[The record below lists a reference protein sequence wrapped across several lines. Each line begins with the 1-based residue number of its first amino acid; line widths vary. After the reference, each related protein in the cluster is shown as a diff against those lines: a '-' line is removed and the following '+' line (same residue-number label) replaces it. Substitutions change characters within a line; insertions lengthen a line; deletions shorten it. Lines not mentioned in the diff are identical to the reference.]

1 MAGPGRTMVEERT
14 AMAHEPVIYA
24 RLQGDV
30 LEVVTDRLTLRT
42 ETGDLVAIED
52 HIRQLFARVADI
64 RIMTLDEAPWCVS
77 RHVIAPPL
85 QRAA

>member
-1 MAGPGRTMVEERT
+1 MSE
-14 AMAHEPVIYA
+14 EPVIYA

-30 LEVVTDRLTLRT
+30 LEIVTDRLTLRSA
-42 ETGDLVAIED
+42 TGSLVPIED
-52 HIRQLFARVADI
+52 HVRQVFVRVAEI
-64 RIMTLDEAPWCVS
+64 RIMTVEEAPWVLS

>member
-1 MAGPGRTMVEERT
+1 MSE
-14 AMAHEPVIYA
+14 EPVIYA
-24 RLQGDV
+24 RLHGDV

-42 ETGDLVAIED
+42 ASGTLVPIED
-52 HIRQLFARVADI
+52 HVRSIFSHVPEV
-64 RIMTLDEAPWCVS
+64 RIMTLEEAPWVLS

>member
-1 MAGPGRTMVEERT
+1 MSE
-14 AMAHEPVIYA
+14 EPVIYA

-30 LEVVTDRLTLRT
+30 LEIVTDRLTFRSAN
-42 ETGDLVAIED
+42 GSLVPIED
-52 HIRQLFARVADI
+52 HVRQVFVRVAEI
-64 RIMTLDEAPWCVS
+64 RIMTVEEAPWVLS